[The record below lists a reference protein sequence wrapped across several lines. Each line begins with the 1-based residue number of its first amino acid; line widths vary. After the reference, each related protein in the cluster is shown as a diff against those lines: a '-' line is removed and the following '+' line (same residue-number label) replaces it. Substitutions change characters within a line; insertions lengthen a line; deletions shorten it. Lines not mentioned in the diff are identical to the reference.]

1 MNTRWLAT
9 RRILRGRQRPRPRRE
24 AASANRARR
33 PGTAMLAAAL
43 LAAASARADYILD
56 ADFGVNYDSNLNHAG
71 YVAHADGDLAG
82 EEDGAAVAARVAPG
96 QYLQLTDRTA
106 LVLQADLAGEVYPKF
121 DGLNHFIAGGT
132 AALRT
137 KLGLGAEAPWFRVGV
152 SAARDEFSSR
162 TRDAWA
168 FGATV
173 SAGRQFGDR
182 LALQAQYEY
191 EGRSADEAR
200 VIRRSHLPGDAY
212 DTDAH
217 SLGLAGT
224 YAITNA
230 LSLQLSYTHR
240 YGDVVAVNRRDYEIY
255 EYADAVT
262 PEDTFGD
269 YQIAYRSVMH
279 TNIVGIGLS
288 HALGKHTSLNLGY
301 RYEDSDNDYFEY
313 DNHGARLAIL
323 YSF

>member
-1 MNTRWLAT
+1 MNTRWFAT
-9 RRILRGRQRPRPRRE
+9 QSDRQRPRPRRE
-24 AASANRARR
+24 PAWAGRARR
-33 PGTAMLAAAL
+33 PGAAMLAVAL
-43 LAAASARADYILD
+43 VAAAPVRADFILD

-71 YVAHADGDLAG
+71 YVAHAYRDLAG

-96 QYLQLTDRTA
+96 QYQQLTDRTA
-106 LVLQADLAGEVYPKF
+106 LILQADLAGEVYPKF
-121 DGLNHFIAGGT
+121 DGLNHVTAGGA

-137 KLGLGAEAPWFRVGV
+137 KLGLGADVPWFRLGV
-152 SAARDEFSSR
+152 SAARDEFSSC

-173 SAGRQFGDR
+173 GAGKQFGER

-191 EGRSADEAR
+191 GGRRADEAR
-200 VIRRSHLPGDAY
+200 VIRWSHLPGDAY

-224 YAITNA
+224 YAITRT
-230 LSLQLSYTHR
+230 LSVQVSYTHR

-279 TNIVGIGLS
+279 TNAVGVGLS
-288 HALGKHTSLNLGY
+288 HALGKHVSLNLGY
-301 RYEDSDNDYFEY
+301 RYEDSANDYFEY
-313 DNHGARLAIL
+313 DNHAARLAIL
-323 YSF
+323 YSY